1 MAAMTS
7 QGGPA
12 CIFDAYGTLFNV
24 HSAVARHANSMGKAA
39 AEISNLWRA
48 KQLEYSWVQS
58 LMRRHVDFWE
68 LTQRALDYA
77 LAIHQVSDDRLKR
90 ALLDSYLALDAYDE
104 IPGVLRRLRGAG
116 IKTAIL
122 SNGSPFMLKHAVES
136 AGIRDLIDECLSIEE
151 VRVYKPDPA
160 AYQIA
165 TSALKVQ
172 SPGEACFFSS
182 NAWDVAGAH
191 TFGFR
196 AFWVNRSHQPE
207 EYGLHKNVQR
217 LSSQSDAIKLI
228 AS

>member
-1 MAAMTS
+1 MTS
-7 QGGPA
+7 KAHAA
-12 CIFDAYGTLFNV
+12 CVFDAYGTLFNV
-24 HSAVARHANSMGKAA
+24 HSAVARHASSLGKAA

-77 LAIHQVSDDRLKR
+77 LALHQVSDDRLKR
-90 ALLDSYLALDAYDE
+90 ALMESYLALDAYDE
-104 IPGVLRRLRGAG
+104 IPSVLRKLRAAD

-122 SNGSPFMLKHAVES
+122 SNGSPFMLQHAMES
-136 AGIRDLIDECLSIEE
+136 AGISDLIDKCLSIEE

-165 TSALKVQ
+165 TSALKLQ

-196 AFWVNRSHQPE
+196 AFWVNRSNQPE
-207 EYGLHKNVQR
+207 EYGLHQKVKR
-217 LSSQSDAIKLI
+217 LGSLSDAIELVV
-228 AS
+228 S